1 MSSINLKK
9 FIFFILELIFSL
21 SKEAYLNNLYGRI
34 LFVLQINSQNKEFN
48 IYKEEIHELLN
59 HFVTQKRNRKI

>member
-59 HFVTQKRNRKI
+59 HVVTQKRNRKI